1 MKDELVSPSA
11 TPYVAAKA
19 DGSGG
24 SALSQRRTT
33 WNYIKALMWKNALL
47 KRRH

>member
-1 MKDELVSPSA
+1 MKDEPASPKA
-11 TPYVAAKA
+11 TPYVSRSRAAE
-19 DGSGG
+19 
-24 SALSQRRTT
+24 LSQRRTT